1 MKATEAKL
9 LDFLKKSSQFVIP
22 IYQRTYSW
30 TEKECRQLWDD
41 IVRCGSSDKIAVHFV
56 GSIVYVESGLSQ
68 VTHQAPLLV
77 IDGQQRLTT
86 VSLLLAALAKAVA
99 DSEPF
104 DGFSQRKI
112 KNYYLVNPEEIGERH
127 FKLLLSQTDKT
138 SLTALVGDG
147 EQPQQPS
154 LRINAN
160 FDSFTRWIGEGK
172 VELATLCRGLAKL
185 VVVDIALTRDQDNPQ
200 LIFESMNSTG
210 KELSQADLIRNFIL
224 MGLEPV
230 LQTKLYE
237 QFWRPMELDFGQEAY
252 GTHFDGFMRHYLTV
266 MTGEIPNI
274 NAVYD
279 AFKGHARA
287 SRADFADDKIHIE
300 SLVRKIRDYARHFCA
315 MALGSEPD
323 ADLKL
328 AFHDLRELK
337 VDVAYPFLLELYH
350 DYKTDMLSKA
360 DLLTSV
366 RLVEAYVFRRAIC
379 AIPTNSMNKTFATFT
394 KALKKDRYFESVQA
408 HFLGL
413 PSYRRFPT
421 DDEFRRDFQTRDLYN
436 FRSRSYWLR
445 RLENYGRK
453 ERVPVDEYT
462 IEHILP
468 QNDNLSPKWREAL
481 GEDWQ
486 RIQQTWLHT
495 LGNLTLTAYNS
506 DYSDRA
512 FTEKRDMPD
521 APEKG
526 LKQSPLKLNQ
536 GFGILETWNEAT
548 IKTRA
553 EKFAEIGVGVW
564 PAPKLPPDILDAYRP
579 KSNAA
584 TAYTIDDHQN
594 LLTPNMRA
602 LFEAFRK
609 AVLALD
615 PCVSE
620 EFLKLYVAYK
630 AESNFV
636 DVVPQ
641 AKRLRL
647 ALNMRFSEVTD
658 PKGLCKDVTDIGRWG
673 NGDVEVGLSRL
684 DELPYVIGL
693 VRQSLELQLG
703 NGGEP

>member
-9 LDFLKKSSQFVIP
+9 LDFLKKSTQFVIP

-68 VTHQAPLLV
+68 VTHQVPLLV
-77 IDGQQRLTT
+77 IDGQQRLTSI
-86 VSLLLAALAKAVA
+86 SLLLAALSEAVA
-99 DSEPF
+99 DGEPF

-127 FKLLLSQTDKT
+127 FKLLLSQTDKDT
-138 SLTALVGDG
+138 LTAIVRDG
-147 EQPQQPS
+147 EPPKQRS
-154 LRINAN
+154 LRVNAN
-160 FDSFTRWIGEGK
+160 FEAFKRWIGEGK
-172 VELATLCRGLAKL
+172 ADLATLCRGLAKL

-224 MGLEPV
+224 MGLEPG
-230 LQTKLYE
+230 LQTRLYE

-279 AFKGHARA
+279 AFKGHARTT
-287 SRADFADDKIHIE
+287 RPDFADEKSHIE
-300 SLVRKIRDYARHFCA
+300 SLVREIRDYARHFCA
-315 MALGSEPD
+315 MAIGSETD
-323 ADLKL
+323 SDLKL
-328 AFHDLRELK
+328 AFHDLRELR
-337 VDVAYPFLLELYH
+337 VEVAYPFLLELYH
-350 DYKTDMLSKA
+350 DYKADLLSKA
-360 DLLTSV
+360 DLLASV

-394 KALKKDRYFESVQA
+394 KALKKDRYFESIQA
-408 HFLGL
+408 HFLAL
-413 PSYRRFPT
+413 PSYRRFPS
-421 DDEFRRDFQTRDLYN
+421 DDEFRRDIQTRDVYN

-453 ERVPVDEYT
+453 ERVAVDEYT

-468 QNDNLSPKWREAL
+468 QNENLPSKWREAL
-481 GEDWQ
+481 GDEWQ
-486 RIQQTWLHT
+486 RIHQTWLHT

-512 FTEKRDMPD
+512 FLDKRDMPD

-536 GFGILETWNEAT
+536 GLGILETWNEDT

-553 EKFAEIGVGVW
+553 ARLAEIGVGVW
-564 PAPKLPPDILDAYRP
+564 AAPKLPPDILEAYSP
-579 KSNAA
+579 KFEPG
-584 TAYTIDDHQN
+584 TAYTIKDHQN
-594 LLTPNMRA
+594 LAHGSMLP

-630 AESNFV
+630 AETNFV

-647 ALNMRFSEVTD
+647 ALNMRFAEVND
-658 PKGLCKDVTDIGRWG
+658 PKGLCRDVTDTGRWG
-673 NGDVEVGLSRL
+673 NGDVEVGLSSL
-684 DELPYVIGL
+684 DELPYVLGL
-693 VRQSLELQLG
+693 VRQSLERQLG
-703 NGGEP
+703 NSGEA

>member
-9 LDFLKKSSQFVIP
+9 LAFLKKSPQFVIP

-30 TEKECRQLWDD
+30 TEKECLQLWDD

-77 IDGQQRLTT
+77 IDGQQRLTS
-86 VSLLLAALAKAVA
+86 VSLLLAALAKAVGE
-99 DSEPF
+99 SEPF

-112 KNYYLVNPEEIGERH
+112 KNYYLVNPEETGERH
-127 FKLLLSQTDKT
+127 FKLQLSQTDKA
-138 SLTALVGDG
+138 SLNAIVESG
-147 EQPQQPS
+147 EPPAQPS
-154 LRINAN
+154 LRVTGNYEL
-160 FDSFTRWIGEGK
+160 FEGWITSEK
-172 VELATLCRGLAKL
+172 VDLAVLCKGLAKL

-230 LQTKLYE
+230 LQDKLYE

-252 GTHFDGFMRHYLTV
+252 GTHFDSFMRHYLTV
-266 MTGEIPNI
+266 LSGEIPNVGE
-274 NAVYD
+274 VYD
-279 AFKGHARA
+279 AFKAHARTT
-287 SRADFADDKIHIE
+287 RPDFPDDKSHIE
-300 SLVRKIRDYARHFCA
+300 SLVREIRDYARHFCA
-315 MALGSEPD
+315 IALGSETD

-328 AFHDLRELK
+328 AFQDLRELK

-350 DYKTDMLSKA
+350 DYKADRLSKA
-360 DLLTSV
+360 DLLASV
-366 RLVEAYVFRRAIC
+366 RLIEAYVFRRAIC

-408 HFLGL
+408 HFLTL
-413 PSYRRFPT
+413 PSYRRFPK
-421 DDEFRRDFQTRDLYN
+421 DDEFHRDLHTRDLYN
-436 FRSRSYWLR
+436 FPRRSYWLR

-453 ERVPVDEYT
+453 ERVAVDEYT

-468 QNDNLSPKWREAL
+468 QNENLSPKWREAL
-481 GEDWQ
+481 GEEWQ
-486 RIQQTWLHT
+486 RIQRTWLHT

-512 FTEKRDMPD
+512 FAEKRDMPD

-536 GFGILETWNEAT
+536 GLGVLESWNEDT
-548 IKTRA
+548 IKIRA
-553 EKFAEIGVGVW
+553 GKLAEIGVGVW
-564 PAPKLPPDILDAYRP
+564 PAPQLPQDILNAYRP
-579 KSNAA
+579 QCDAV
-584 TAYTIDDHQN
+584 TAYTIDDHPR
-594 LLTPNMRA
+594 LLNATTGT
-602 LFEAFRK
+602 LFDAFRK
-609 AVLALD
+609 AVLSLD

-630 AESNFV
+630 AETNFV

-641 AKRLRL
+641 AKALHL
-647 ALNMRFSEVTD
+647 AINMRFTDIID
-658 PKGLCKDVTDIGRWG
+658 PKGLCKDVTDMGRWG
-673 NGDVEVGLSRL
+673 NGDIEIKLTSL
-684 DELPYVIGL
+684 EDIPYVIGL
-693 VRQSLELQLG
+693 VRQSLDQQLSASADS
-703 NGGEP
+703 